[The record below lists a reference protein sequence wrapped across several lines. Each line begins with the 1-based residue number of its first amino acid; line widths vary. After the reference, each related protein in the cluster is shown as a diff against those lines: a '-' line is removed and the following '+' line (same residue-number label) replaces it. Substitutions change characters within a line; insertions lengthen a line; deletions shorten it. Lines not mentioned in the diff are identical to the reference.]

1 MKKVKLGEVIQKP
14 LSGEWGYEDVNNNGT
29 YVLRTTNFTNDGIL
43 TYKDVIKRK
52 IEKNNIQDKYLR
64 KGDILIEKSGG
75 SDKQPV
81 GRVVFFEEEE
91 NKYLFNNFTSILRVK
106 DDKTCFSKYLFYSL
120 FFNYLNG
127 GTRFYENKTTGIHNL
142 KLEQYIKTFE
152 ISLPSVEE
160 QKEIA
165 DRLDKVSSLIEKR
178 KTQLEKLDQLIKS
191 RFIEMFGLFDKVEL
205 YTVADIIM
213 GQSPESSSY
222 NDNGKGTP
230 FFQGKA
236 DYGDKYTVVRHW
248 TDKPTKRAKQGDVLM
263 SVRAPVGPV
272 NISSVDCCIGRGLC
286 SINAHKSKT
295 NNEFL
300 YNALKTIENEIASMG
315 TGSTFKAITKNDVY
329 SLLIP
334 NAPFDLQEVF
344 SHFVEQT
351 DKSKLAIQKSI
362 DKLET
367 LKKSLMQQY
376 FG

>member
-1 MKKVKLGEVIQKP
+1 MKKVKLGEVGCIVTGNTP
-14 LSGEWGYEDVNNNGT
+14 ST
-29 YVLRTTNFTNDGIL
+29 
-43 TYKDVIKRK
+43 KDVKNYTSEDICFIKPSDIFDNTITK
-52 IEKNNIQDKYLR
+52 ITNSEFYISEHARSKARILPPKSVLVTCIGIIGKVGVNVAEVAFNQQINAIIPNKEICNYKYLA
-64 KGDILIEKSGG
+64 
-75 SDKQPV
+75 
-81 GRVVFFEEEE
+81 
-91 NKYLFNNFTSILRVK
+91 YSILSAK
-106 DDKTCFSKYLFYSL
+106 EK
-120 FFNYLNG
+120 LNCVANAPVVPII
-127 GTRFYENKTTGIHNL
+127 NKTQFSE
-142 KLEQYIKTFE
+142 LEIP
-152 ISLPSVEE
+152 LPSLEE

-178 KTQLEKLDQLIKS
+178 KTQLSKLDQLIKS

-334 NAPFDLQEVF
+334 NAPFDLQEAF

>member
-14 LSGEWGYEDVNNNGT
+14 LSGEWGYEDVNNSGT

-52 IEKNNIQDKYLR
+52 IEKKNIQDKYLR

-142 KLEQYIKTFE
+142 KLEQYIKTLE
-152 ISLPSVEE
+152 IPLPSLEE

-165 DRLDKVSSLIEKR
+165 DRLDKISSLIEKR
-178 KTQLEKLDQLIKS
+178 KTQLSKLDELVKS
-191 RFIEMFGLFDKVEL
+191 RFVEL
-205 YTVADIIM
+205 FGDPITNSKNLPTERMEERFNLKAGITTAAENIHEFKKGKFEVPCYGGNGVRGYVEEKSYFGNYPIIGRQGAQCGNIQYATGEFHATEHAILVSLLKGDNTVWVYHLLKLMDLFRFHTGAAQPGLAVKSLNTI
-213 GQSPESSSY
+213 
-222 NDNGKGTP
+222 
-230 FFQGKA
+230 
-236 DYGDKYTVVRHW
+236 
-248 TDKPTKRAKQGDVLM
+248 DVL
-263 SVRAPVGPV
+263 
-272 NISSVDCCIGRGLC
+272 
-286 SINAHKSKT
+286 
-295 NNEFL
+295 
-300 YNALKTIENEIASMG
+300 IA
-315 TGSTFKAITKNDVY
+315 DRE
-329 SLLIP
+329 
-334 NAPFDLQEVF
+334 LQNQF
-344 SHFVEQT
+344 ATFVEQT
-351 DKSKLAIQKSI
+351 DRAKLAIQKSI